1 MSYWEK
7 RKEHDMYE
15 AMKSAEETSQE
26 IAEIYAR
33 ASRELNYQISKIY
46 ERYRD
51 KYDMTDEEAL
61 RLLNA
66 MKDPADIDELK
77 MKLQGLEGE
86 AAKEILKELESPAY
100 RARIK
105 RLENLQDEIDRKM
118 KEVYKQEK
126 KISTDHY
133 IDQYQ
138 QSYYREIFDTKKM
151 TGLDFSFS
159 KVDPKRLEKVLHS
172 NWSGANYSKR
182 IWNNTEELAEDLK
195 KEISLAY
202 LTGKAERDIAHDIA
216 LKYATGASNA
226 RRLVRTES
234 AYISGQ
240 AQAAA
245 DEECGIDKYRI
256 VATLDLRT
264 SKICQEMDGKEFA
277 YKDMK
282 VGENYPPFHPYC
294 RTTIISVL
302 DDQDLDVL
310 QRRARDPETGKNK
323 TFPAS
328 MTYKEWYAQ
337 EVEGKG
343 VGQSTDNAPQEPK
356 KPEVSEETRQQMSER
371 RKQRAAERAAK
382 QASVPINKQGQ
393 EIEFDLPA
401 NIADEDRRKRAI
413 ARNEK
418 IKELITNMA
427 NEYDTNLTKVKRGA
441 EKAAGEVDLA
451 GVMGLSDSHPET
463 VLHEF
468 AHSMASTD
476 RIKAELADDKE
487 KEFMKELKKIRKRY
501 EDARAK
507 DPKIS
512 ISAYSHH
519 SLDEFYAEAF
529 SHAKM
534 KQLGLDKSWGYG
546 DDYTFSDEVLELT
559 DKYFKKSEFINKTK
573 KSIKIAGSSGQ
584 PDEII
589 EKTIKSSSTIEE
601 AEAFIKDFIDETQ
614 WMATGVSYEGVEVET
629 ANIVNKSV
637 ASWYNQFKV
646 NKLGGIIAP
655 AGNTKDGRAIANA
668 AAAYHPIKNSLYL
681 NRKSMKN
688 VKTFMKDLEEEQKLV
703 KEFLQNEA
711 AFDRSKMSARA
722 WDCLVNSK
730 VSGRAKVAETMED
743 VINHELGHGLER
755 YVYKHNN
762 WQKAFSNM
770 KKYAPQVSGYACDG
784 EDEYIAESFCSYM
797 KGEKKIDPELEKIF
811 DDLRR

>member
-66 MKDPADIDELK
+66 MKDPSDIDELK

-159 KVDPKRLEKVLHS
+159 KVDPKRLDKVLHS

-294 RTTIISVL
+294 RTTVISVL

-328 MTYKEWYAQ
+328 MTYKEWHAQ

-343 VGQSTDNAPQEPK
+343 TKEEAQKPK
-356 KPEVSEETRQQMSER
+356 ENEVSEEKRKEMAER
-371 RKQRAAERAAK
+371 RKKRAAQRAAKEAKPQVAINKNGDEIEFEFRENIKDEARKQRAIERHNRTK
-382 QASVPINKQGQ
+382 EIIIN
-393 EIEFDLPA
+393 LS
-401 NIADEDRRKRAI
+401 
-413 ARNEK
+413 
-418 IKELITNMA
+418 
-427 NEYDTNLTKVKRGA
+427 NEYETNLTKVTNGA
-441 EKAAGEVDLA
+441 EKAAGDVDLA
-451 GVMGLSDSHPET
+451 GVMRLSSQEPAT
-463 VLHEF
+463 VFHEF
-468 AHSMASTD
+468 AHTLTSND
-476 RIKAELADDKE
+476 RIKTGLAEDKE
-487 KEFMKELKKIRKRY
+487 KEFMKELSKIRKSY
-501 EDARAK
+501 EEACSK
-507 DPKIS
+507 NPKKAIS
-512 ISAYSHH
+512 GYSHA
-519 SLDEFYAEAF
+519 SADEFLAEAF

-534 KQLGLDKSWGYG
+534 KALGMEKSWKYG
-546 DDYTFSDEVLELT
+546 DDYTYSDEVLALV
-559 DKYFKKSEFINKTK
+559 DKYFKKESSTLAEEIKID
-573 KSIKIAGSSGQ
+573 SIKGAG
-584 PDEII
+584 PD
-589 EKTIKSSSTIEE
+589 
-601 AEAFIKDFIDETQ
+601 D
-614 WMATGVSYEGVEVET
+614 VRV
-629 ANIVNKSV
+629 VNRQ
-637 ASWYNQFKV
+637 Y
-646 NKLGGIIAP
+646 
-655 AGNTKDGRAIANA
+655 
-668 AAAYHPIKNSLYL
+668 
-681 NRKSMKN
+681 
-688 VKTFMKDLEEEQKLV
+688 
-703 KEFLQNEA
+703 
-711 AFDRSKMSARA
+711 
-722 WDCLVNSK
+722 VNSK
-730 VSGRAKVAETMED
+730 KYHDAFEKLGYSKDTTEGCYAEAKRILKAANGTDIECSTIIDERTGKAVLDKFGAALQENRVSFSAEEIEKINSYPNPLKVMHNHSRNGRPSGNDIIFYYKNKNISSSLILCHDGDIYELSNINRNIHIDKIYED
-743 VINHELGHGLER
+743 LYNSELRKRL
-755 YVYKHNN
+755 N
-762 WQKAFSNM
+762 
-770 KKYAPQVSGYACDG
+770 
-784 EDEYIAESFCSYM
+784 IAEEDPLPKDIAEHIVKECKVRATTELYVLN
-797 KGEKKIDPELEKIF
+797 KKKRMF
-811 DDLRR
+811 NLRLVSHG

>member
-66 MKDPADIDELK
+66 MKDPADINELK

-159 KVDPKRLEKVLHS
+159 KVDPKRLDKVLHS

-264 SKICQEMDGKEFA
+264 SKICQEMDGQVFA

-294 RTTIISVL
+294 RTTVISVL

-337 EVEGKG
+337 EVEGKPEAEFREKATRNRDSDSKTYDKYKAIFG
-343 VGQSTDNAPQEPK
+343 KKKAGKTLEDFQRMKYTD
-356 KPEVSEETRQQMSER
+356 SEKWEELKSSKEDALDKLSEDQLKALYGMLGNKETRIWYKHKDATIPETVRAMDISLRQQ
-371 RKQRAAERAAK
+371 
-382 QASVPINKQGQ
+382 
-393 EIEFDLPA
+393 
-401 NIADEDRRKRAI
+401 
-413 ARNEK
+413 
-418 IKELITNMA
+418 
-427 NEYDTNLTKVKRGA
+427 A
-441 EKAAGEVDLA
+441 EKACDMRNHYRTVARDL
-451 GVMGLSDSHPET
+451 MKDQ
-463 VLHEF
+463 
-468 AHSMASTD
+468 
-476 RIKAELADDKE
+476 KARKELDEKFPNLTFEQLLQKKKE
-487 KEFMKELKKIRKRY
+487 KYGLEGDAAY
-501 EDARAK
+501 E
-507 DPKIS
+507 S
-512 ISAYSHH
+512 IIDSSA
-519 SLDEFYAEAF
+519 
-529 SHAKM
+529 
-534 KQLGLDKSWGYG
+534 
-546 DDYTFSDEVLELT
+546 TT
-559 DKYFKKSEFINKTK
+559 NKTFDK
-573 KSIKIAGSSGQ
+573 KAG
-584 PDEII
+584 
-589 EKTIKSSSTIEE
+589 IEE
-601 AEAFIKDFIDETQ
+601 
-614 WMATGVSYEGVEVET
+614 
-629 ANIVNKSV
+629 
-637 ASWYNQFKV
+637 
-646 NKLGGIIAP
+646 
-655 AGNTKDGRAIANA
+655 
-668 AAAYHPIKNSLYL
+668 
-681 NRKSMKN
+681 
-688 VKTFMKDLEEEQKLV
+688 
-703 KEFLQNEA
+703 
-711 AFDRSKMSARA
+711 
-722 WDCLVNSK
+722 
-730 VSGRAKVAETMED
+730 
-743 VINHELGHGLER
+743 
-755 YVYKHNN
+755 
-762 WQKAFSNM
+762 
-770 KKYAPQVSGYACDG
+770 
-784 EDEYIAESFCSYM
+784 
-797 KGEKKIDPELEKIF
+797 
-811 DDLRR
+811 

>member
-159 KVDPKRLEKVLHS
+159 KVDPKRLDKVLHS

-294 RTTIISVL
+294 RTTVISVL

-546 DDYTFSDEVLELT
+546 DDYTFSDEVLELV
-559 DKYFKKSEFINKTK
+559 DKYFKKESSTLAEEIKID
-573 KSIKIAGSSGQ
+573 SIKGAG
-584 PDEII
+584 PD
-589 EKTIKSSSTIEE
+589 
-601 AEAFIKDFIDETQ
+601 D
-614 WMATGVSYEGVEVET
+614 VRV
-629 ANIVNKSV
+629 VNRQ
-637 ASWYNQFKV
+637 Y
-646 NKLGGIIAP
+646 
-655 AGNTKDGRAIANA
+655 
-668 AAAYHPIKNSLYL
+668 
-681 NRKSMKN
+681 
-688 VKTFMKDLEEEQKLV
+688 
-703 KEFLQNEA
+703 
-711 AFDRSKMSARA
+711 
-722 WDCLVNSK
+722 VNSK
-730 VSGRAKVAETMED
+730 KYHDAFEKLGYSKDTTEGCYAEAKRILKAANGTDIEYSTIIDERTGKAVLDKFGAALQENRVSFSAEEIEKINSYPNPLKVMHNHSRNGRPSGNDIIFYYKNKNISSSLILCHDGDIYELSN
-743 VINHELGHGLER
+743 INRNIHIDKIYEGLYNSELRKRL
-755 YVYKHNN
+755 N
-762 WQKAFSNM
+762 
-770 KKYAPQVSGYACDG
+770 
-784 EDEYIAESFCSYM
+784 IAEEDPLPKDIAEHIVKECKVRATTGLYVLN
-797 KGEKKIDPELEKIF
+797 KKKRMF
-811 DDLRR
+811 NLRLVSHG

>member
-66 MKDPADIDELK
+66 MKDPADINELK

-133 IDQYQ
+133 IEQYQ

-159 KVDPKRLEKVLHS
+159 KVDPKRLDKVLHS

-294 RTTIISVL
+294 RTTVISVL

-310 QRRARDPETGKNK
+310 TRRARDPETGKNK
-323 TFPAS
+323 TVPAN
-328 MTYKEWYAQ
+328 MTYQEWYAK
-337 EVEGKG
+337 EVEGNPKAKLAEQTEKNREGDLKQYEKYVNALGKKRVGSISEFREKKYNASEDYEMLKQDYSDIKQLARYKEVLGDLDELKNLEAFKDIKYNKAEQWTDMQGLVEYIKKYPNANKG
-343 VGQSTDNAPQEPK
+343 LYLIKKEAKALGMKIGDPLPAQKKIAYILPDESNKRDSYHIMHRMKERGITDDELRSYVDNAKVMFVQWSGK
-356 KPEVSEETRQQMSER
+356 RQLFITPEG
-371 RKQRAAERAAK
+371 AA
-382 QASVPINKQGQ
+382 
-393 EIEFDLPA
+393 
-401 NIADEDRRKRAI
+401 
-413 ARNEK
+413 
-418 IKELITNMA
+418 
-427 NEYDTNLTKVKRGA
+427 
-441 EKAAGEVDLA
+441 
-451 GVMGLSDSHPET
+451 
-463 VLHEF
+463 VLHK
-468 AHSMASTD
+468 
-476 RIKAELADDKE
+476 RDDNTWIFKT
-487 KEFMKELKKIRKRY
+487 
-501 EDARAK
+501 AWK
-507 DPKIS
+507 DVD
-512 ISAYSHH
+512 Y
-519 SLDEFYAEAF
+519 DENYTKLVEA
-529 SHAKM
+529 
-534 KQLGLDKSWGYG
+534 
-546 DDYTFSDEVLELT
+546 
-559 DKYFKKSEFINKTK
+559 
-573 KSIKIAGSSGQ
+573 
-584 PDEII
+584 I
-589 EKTIKSSSTIEE
+589 EKY
-601 AEAFIKDFIDETQ
+601 
-614 WMATGVSYEGVEVET
+614 G
-629 ANIVNKSV
+629 
-637 ASWYNQFKV
+637 
-646 NKLGGIIAP
+646 
-655 AGNTKDGRAIANA
+655 
-668 AAAYHPIKNSLYL
+668 
-681 NRKSMKN
+681 
-688 VKTFMKDLEEEQKLV
+688 
-703 KEFLQNEA
+703 
-711 AFDRSKMSARA
+711 
-722 WDCLVNSK
+722 
-730 VSGRAKVAETMED
+730 
-743 VINHELGHGLER
+743 
-755 YVYKHNN
+755 
-762 WQKAFSNM
+762 
-770 KKYAPQVSGYACDG
+770 
-784 EDEYIAESFCSYM
+784 
-797 KGEKKIDPELEKIF
+797 
-811 DDLRR
+811 

>member
-159 KVDPKRLEKVLHS
+159 KVDPKRLDKVLHS
-172 NWSGANYSKR
+172 NWSGANSSKR

-245 DEECGIDKYRI
+245 DEECSIDKYRI

-294 RTTIISVL
+294 RTTVISVL
-302 DDQDLDVL
+302 DDQDLEAL
-310 QRRARDPETGKNK
+310 TRRARDPETGKNK
-323 TFPAS
+323 TVPAN
-328 MTYKEWYAQ
+328 MTYQEWYEK

-343 VGQSTDNAPQEPK
+343 LDKKASEGSSEEKPK
-356 KPEVSEETRQQMSER
+356 KLETKTS
-371 RKQRAAERAAK
+371 KK
-382 QASVPINKQGQ
+382 TSK
-393 EIEFDLPA
+393 
-401 NIADEDRRKRAI
+401 
-413 ARNEK
+413 
-418 IKELITNMA
+418 
-427 NEYDTNLTKVKRGA
+427 KVQ
-441 EKAAGEVDLA
+441 KAAGNKSTENVKTLKEA
-451 GVMGLSDSHPET
+451 PKINNKYMSDKRDDFDTFLINSKGNET
-463 VLHEF
+463 VQTRLI
-468 AHSMASTD
+468 M
-476 RIKAELADDKE
+476 
-487 KEFMKELKKIRKRY
+487 
-501 EDARAK
+501 
-507 DPKIS
+507 
-512 ISAYSHH
+512 
-519 SLDEFYAEAF
+519 
-529 SHAKM
+529 
-534 KQLGLDKSWGYG
+534 
-546 DDYTFSDEVLELT
+546 
-559 DKYFKKSEFINKTK
+559 
-573 KSIKIAGSSGQ
+573 
-584 PDEII
+584 
-589 EKTIKSSSTIEE
+589 
-601 AEAFIKDFIDETQ
+601 
-614 WMATGVSYEGVEVET
+614 EVET
-629 ANIVNKSV
+629 TEVIEDLKMGAAYAYDPSDNKIHYNPVDPDFKQYDMNYVYAHELTHKMDQNELHSWEDKTFIKAIDDAQKIVYANI
-637 ASWYNQFKV
+637 NQIEAWFDD
-646 NKLGGIIAP
+646 GGVFEYDGAVSDIISAL
-655 AGNTKDGRAIANA
+655 TKGITRILLPVGHDTAYWNADKTNVPMEVLANM
-668 AAAYHPIKNSLYL
+668 AYITLKQEGYEDFIGMFGGLIK
-681 NRKSMKN
+681 
-688 VKTFMKDLEEEQKLV
+688 
-703 KEFLQNEA
+703 
-711 AFDRSKMSARA
+711 AFDEVVK
-722 WDCLVNSK
+722 WK
-730 VSGRAKVAETMED
+730 V
-743 VINHELGHGLER
+743 
-755 YVYKHNN
+755 
-762 WQKAFSNM
+762 
-770 KKYAPQVSGYACDG
+770 
-784 EDEYIAESFCSYM
+784 
-797 KGEKKIDPELEKIF
+797 
-811 DDLRR
+811 

>member
-66 MKDPADIDELK
+66 MKDPADINELK

-86 AAKEILKELESPAY
+86 AAKEILKEFESPAY

-159 KVDPKRLEKVLHS
+159 KVDPKRLDKVLHS

-294 RTTIISVL
+294 RTTVISVL

-356 KPEVSEETRQQMSER
+356 KPEVSEETRQQMAER

-382 QASVPINKQGQ
+382 QASVPTNKQGQ

-476 RIKAELADDKE
+476 RIKVELADDKE

-534 KQLGLDKSWGYG
+534 KQLGLDKPWGYG

-559 DKYFKKSEFINKTK
+559 DKYFKKEGKNTKGIIPNRKMDETHAPRTVKEQMSAAKEIDTELSALDLPESAWSGAIKRISNSDYNGSGFDKTLQLRENASDTTIAHELLHQRSVAKYDEMTYLQNYVMEEGSVEFLAREYSLFNGGKPADADLYTEPLYLINKYCKLYKTDYEFAQELFK
-573 KSIKIAGSSGQ
+573 QELPKRYQWLHNKI
-584 PDEII
+584 
-589 EKTIKSSSTIEE
+589 TKSS
-601 AEAFIKDFIDETQ
+601 
-614 WMATGVSYEGVEVET
+614 ATE
-629 ANIVNKSV
+629 K
-637 ASWYNQFKV
+637 
-646 NKLGGIIAP
+646 
-655 AGNTKDGRAIANA
+655 
-668 AAAYHPIKNSLYL
+668 
-681 NRKSMKN
+681 
-688 VKTFMKDLEEEQKLV
+688 QKQ
-703 KEFLQNEA
+703 E
-711 AFDRSKMSARA
+711 
-722 WDCLVNSK
+722 
-730 VSGRAKVAETMED
+730 
-743 VINHELGHGLER
+743 
-755 YVYKHNN
+755 
-762 WQKAFSNM
+762 
-770 KKYAPQVSGYACDG
+770 
-784 EDEYIAESFCSYM
+784 
-797 KGEKKIDPELEKIF
+797 IF
-811 DDLRR
+811 DSLMAGGYYNDGQII